1 MRNTTFIIKVAALV
15 AMMFLATDLSAQRSN
30 ESPARKHLRTLVER
44 YENVPNVEAM
54 ICEEGVELTTVK
66 LMLRPQFGR
75 KFLKGV
81 DMLAIIAFTEAS
93 PELVN
98 EIKRETDK
106 FSEMLT
112 MIDVAEE
119 AAEELEEGQEF
130 KCFIGETGNDMVSD
144 FLMWIA
150 DKETKCIFYFGGE
163 LDMDELEMEL
173 E

>member
-1 MRNTTFIIKVAALV
+1 MRNSTFIIRVVALV
-15 AMMFLATDLSAQRSN
+15 AMMFIVTDISAQRAN

-54 ICEEGVELTTVK
+54 ICEEGVELTTAK
-66 LMLRPQFGR
+66 LMMRPQFGR

-81 DMLAIIAFTEAS
+81 DMLAIVMFTEAS

-98 EIKRETDK
+98 EIKSETDK

-112 MIDVAEE
+112 MIDFADD

-130 KCFIGETGNDMVSD
+130 KCFIGETSNDMVSD
-144 FLMWIA
+144 FMMWIA
-150 DKETKCIFYFGGE
+150 DKDTKCIFYFGGE